1 MKKKKVIF
9 ESYKVRKGEKYG
21 ASMYSA
27 PSTYSHPGTAPSRTT
42 KLSPKAKATLG
53 SAMVHTTPKIS
64 EDKNEIQKTAKK
76 ELLIEQNKNET
87 QLNQMVEKSKQ
98 VLLSIKSTFPFD
110 FFPDEITIDPTKIN
124 VVIKNFWGSGSVH
137 SVYIQD
143 VTDVKVESTPF
154 FATLKLVDKAFVEN
168 KIKVSFLKKKDAYR
182 ARRILQGLVVAT
194 RDNLNLAGMDINEL
208 AKKVEELGVETETQ
222 L

>member
-76 ELLIEQNKNET
+76 
-87 QLNQMVEKSKQ
+87 
-98 VLLSIKSTFPFD
+98 
-110 FFPDEITIDPTKIN
+110 
-124 VVIKNFWGSGSVH
+124 
-137 SVYIQD
+137 
-143 VTDVKVESTPF
+143 
-154 FATLKLVDKAFVEN
+154 
-168 KIKVSFLKKKDAYR
+168 
-182 ARRILQGLVVAT
+182 RIAN
-194 RDNLNLAGMDINEL
+194 R
-208 AKKVEELGVETETQ
+208 TE
-222 L
+222 